1 MTTLYILAVILIF
14 GLAFR
19 FYGKFL
25 ENTYKVKDGE
35 PVPSKEKYDGVDYV
49 PTNKL
54 VLLGHHFSSI
64 AGAGPIVGPIIA
76 GLAFGWGPAILWIL
90 FGSIFIGGVHDFS
103 SLIISIRH
111 GGRSIAEVAKKY
123 INKSTYKIFLVFI
136 WLALMYVV
144 AVFLD
149 LSADTFAKEPAVAQV
164 SVLYIF
170 IAILFGISLY
180 RLKFKLGPSTVL
192 ALIIILA
199 GIVYSLS
206 NPFLA
211 LSKQSWIWVLI
222 VYAFLASILPVWFL
236 LQPRDYL
243 SSYFLYFTVIIGLV
257 GLIFGKNQIS
267 YPAFISFNSKSIGP
281 LIPFMFITIACGA
294 ISGFHSLVASGTTS
308 KQVDNAKNA
317 RFATYGGMLLEGLV
331 AAIALSTV
339 MILAKGQTGANPQQ
353 IYSQG
358 IGKFCSIIGINP
370 RAGQI
375 LGYLAISAFI
385 LTTVDTAT
393 RISRYIFQEL
403 FEIKESL
410 NSRILAT
417 VISLILPILLLNM
430 KLKDFSGNIVPVWK
444 VVWPIFGTTNQL
456 LAALVLLVIYVWVK
470 RENFKHSL
478 AIILPMLF
486 MLFMTLTA
494 LAYTLVIKMTNG
506 QYDVITITALILF
519 GLAIFVVI
527 ESVSAVR
534 KKEV

>member
-1 MTTLYILAVILIF
+1 MTTVYIFAVIFIF
-14 GLAFR
+14 WLAFR
-19 FYGKFL
+19 FFGKFL
-25 ENTYKVKDGE
+25 ENTYKVKEEE

-76 GLAFGWGPAILWIL
+76 GLAFGWAPAILWIVL
-90 FGSIFIGGVHDFS
+90 GSIFIGGVHDFS

-111 GGRSIAEVAKKY
+111 GGRSVAEVAKKY
-123 INKSTYKIFLVFI
+123 INKRTYKIFLVFI

-164 SVLYIF
+164 SILYIF

-180 RLKFKLGPSTVL
+180 RLKIKLGLSTL
-192 ALIIILA
+192 IALIIVFA
-199 GIVYSLS
+199 GIVYSLG
-206 NPFLA
+206 NPFLVLTKSA
-211 LSKQSWIWVLI
+211 WIWILI
-222 VYAFLASILPVWFL
+222 GYCFLASILPVWFL

-243 SSYFLYFTVIIGLV
+243 SSYFLYFTVIIGLI
-257 GLIFGKNQIS
+257 GLIFGRNQIN
-267 YPAFISFNSKSIGP
+267 YPAFLSFNSPSIGP

-308 KQVDNAKNA
+308 KQLDSPKNA
-317 RFATYGGMLLEGLV
+317 RFVAYGGMLLEGVV
-331 AAIALSTV
+331 AAISLSTV
-339 MILAKGQTGANPQQ
+339 MILTKGQTGSNPQQ
-353 IYSQG
+353 IYSEG
-358 IGKFCSIIGINP
+358 IGKFCSIVGINP
-370 RAGQI
+370 RVGQI

-393 RISRYIFQEL
+393 RIARYIFQEL

-410 NSRILAT
+410 GSRIFAT

-430 KLKDFSGNIVPVWK
+430 KLRDFSGNIVPVWK

-456 LAALVLLVIYVWVK
+456 LAALVLLIIYVWVK

-478 AIILPMLF
+478 AIILPMIF
-486 MLFMTLTA
+486 MLAMTLTA
-494 LAYTLVIKMTNG
+494 LSYTIVVKMIHN
-506 QYDVITITALILF
+506 QYDVITITAMILF
-519 GLAIFVVI
+519 ALAIFVVI
-527 ESVSAVR
+527 ESISAIR
-534 KKEV
+534 GKEA

>member
-1 MTTLYILAVILIF
+1 MSTLYIVAVILIF
-14 GLAFR
+14 ALAFK
-19 FYGKFL
+19 FYGRFL
-25 ENTYKVKDGE
+25 ENTYGVKKEE

-76 GLAFGWGPAILWIL
+76 GLAFGWVPAILWIVL
-90 FGSIFIGGVHDFS
+90 GSIFIGGLHDFS

-123 INKSTYKIFLVFI
+123 INKRTYKIFLIFI

-149 LSADTFAKEPAVAQV
+149 LSADTFAKEPVVAQV
-164 SVLYIF
+164 SILYIL

-180 RLKFKLGPSTVL
+180 RLKIKLGLSTVVAL
-192 ALIIILA
+192 LLIFAGILFSLNNPLII
-199 GIVYSLS
+199 
-206 NPFLA
+206 
-211 LSKQSWIWVLI
+211 LSKTQWIWILTL
-222 VYAFLASILPVWFL
+222 YAFLASILPVWFL

-243 SSYFLYFTVIIGLV
+243 SSYFLYFTLLIGLI
-257 GLIFGKNQIS
+257 GLIFGKNSIN
-267 YPAFISFNSKSIGP
+267 YPAFVSFNSKSIGP

-294 ISGFHSLVASGTTS
+294 ISGFHSLVSSGTTS
-308 KQVDNAKNA
+308 KQLDNPKNA
-317 RFATYGGMLLEGLV
+317 RFVAYGGMLLEGVV

-339 MILAKGQTGANPQQ
+339 MILSKGQTVSNPQQ
-353 IYSQG
+353 IYSEG
-358 IGKFCSIIGINP
+358 IGKFCSIIGIKP

-375 LGYLAISAFI
+375 LGYLAVSAFI

-393 RISRYIFQEL
+393 RIARYIFQEL

-410 NSRILAT
+410 AARIFAT
-417 VISLILPILLLNM
+417 MASLILPILLLNM
-430 KLKDFSGNIVPVWK
+430 KLRDFSGNVVPVWK
-444 VVWPIFGTTNQL
+444 VIWPIFGTTNQL
-456 LAALVLLVIYVWVK
+456 LAALVLLIIYVWVK

-478 AIILPMLF
+478 AIILPMIF
-486 MLFMTLTA
+486 MLAMTLTA
-494 LAYTLVIKMTNG
+494 LAYTLVIKMTHG

-519 GLAIFVVI
+519 ALAIFVVV
-527 ESVSAVR
+527 ESVSAIR
-534 KKEV
+534 KKEA